1 MAKAG
6 NASSAGSL
14 ARAGRATLQGSGAK
28 GRKSRR
34 RRECAASSTE
44 ATPRAPRTVSEHCS
58 SNCTCC
64 GGANCARLQRSGYKG
79 LPRSSALRC
88 EGSKQALGNS
98 PKACAAGTR
107 RRGGTGHEQRQR
119 RGGRGRSQATA
130 AAGKASCAGSPAR
143 AGRAAL
149 QGSDAKSR
157 ICRRRCER
165 AAGEPRHA
173 APSTEA
179 TPQAPRTV
187 SEHCSICT
195 CYSAVTEGAQPKRSG
210 HE

>member
-6 NASSAGSL
+6 NASSAGSP
-14 ARAGRATLQGSGAK
+14 ARAGRATLQRSGAK

-34 RRECAASSTE
+34 QRECAAPSTE
-44 ATPRAPRTVSEHCS
+44 ATPWAPRTVSEHCS
-58 SNCTCC
+58 GNCTCC
-64 GGANCARLQRSGYKG
+64 GGADGSHPQRSEYKG
-79 LPRSSALRC
+79 LPRSSALERQQAGLGQQP
-88 EGSKQALGNS
+88 EGVCGRRS
-98 PKACAAGTR
+98 PAR
-107 RRGGTGHEQRQR
+107 RQR
-119 RGGRGRSQATA
+119 RGGRGRPQATA
-130 AAGKASCAGSPAR
+130 APGKASCAGSPAQ

>member
-6 NASSAGSL
+6 NASSAGSP
-14 ARAGRATLQGSGAK
+14 ARAGRATLHRSGAK

-34 RRECAASSTE
+34 RLECAAPSAE

-58 SNCTCC
+58 SNCSCC
-64 GGANCARLQRSGYKG
+64 GGTDGTHPQRSGYKG
-79 LPRSSALRC
+79 LPRSSALHGK
-88 EGSKQALGNS
+88 GSKQALGNS
-98 PKACAAGTR
+98 PKACAAGAR
-107 RRGGTGHEQRQR
+107 RHGGTGREQRQR

-143 AGRAAL
+143 AGQAAL
-149 QGSDAKSR
+149 QGSGANGR
-157 ICRRRCER
+157 TCRRRCER

-187 SEHCSICT
+187 SEHCSSNCK
-195 CYSAVTEGAQPKRSG
+195 CCGGSNGAQPRRSG
-210 HE
+210 H